1 MTLRVPA
8 DASYGVVVRSVA
20 AALAALDDP
29 SIDELDDIR
38 LAAQEGFVSLVAA
51 VRDAPSLELVIS
63 RGDGEITL
71 EFRIDGTLHPTEFD
85 SLSMS
90 VLRSL
95 SSGFECTDDEAGRRL
110 FVRMPLRG
118 AR

>member
-38 LAAQEGFVSLVAA
+38 LAAQEGFVSLVAS
-51 VRDAPSLELVIS
+51 VRDAPILDLAIR

-90 VLRSL
+90 VLKTL
-95 SSGFECTDDEAGRRL
+95 ALEFECTDDATGRRL
-110 FVRMPLRG
+110 SVRMPLRG